1 MGFRLR
7 VITKEWTLL
16 KKTLCNTSRTSK
28 QKILCHFCMF
38 MSPYLRTILQRDWTK
53 FGLSHAFLREHHT
66 PILKKRHK
74 LNEDSTNDLV
84 YIDQSIRFGRE
95 SVMLVKS
102 AGEDGSVRTQTAQ
115 ARCINYREYR
125 YKVFKS
131 FVICKTVSKLTVIYV
146 PSLGG
151 LWLGLSL
158 HLSPFWANGSVK
170 KCARL
175 WRTRQ
180 FYRRGMLGAHIGQVS
195 QLYMRSSG
203 M

>member
-1 MGFRLR
+1 MPFSENTIHQFLNNVRNRMKIQPIIWSAWSVDSFRTWISN
-7 VITKEWTLL
+7 VGQVSW
-16 KKTLCNTSRTSK
+16 
-28 QKILCHFCMF
+28 
-38 MSPYLRTILQRDWTK
+38 
-53 FGLSHAFLREHHT
+53 
-66 PILKKRHK
+66 
-74 LNEDSTNDLV
+74 
-84 YIDQSIRFGRE
+84 GRRI
-95 SVMLVKS
+95 SWDT
-102 AGEDGSVRTQTAQ
+102 GGPT
-115 ARCINYREYR
+115 RCINYREFR
-125 YKVFKS
+125 YKVFEP
-131 FVICKTVSKLTVIYV
+131 FVISNTVSKLTVIYV

-180 FYRRGMLGAHIGQVS
+180 FYRRGMLGAHFGQVS